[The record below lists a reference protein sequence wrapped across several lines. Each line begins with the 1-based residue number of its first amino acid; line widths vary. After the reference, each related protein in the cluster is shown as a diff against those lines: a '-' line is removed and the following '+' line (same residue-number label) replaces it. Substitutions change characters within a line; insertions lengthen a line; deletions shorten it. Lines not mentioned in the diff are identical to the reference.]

1 MLASLILSIALS
13 ATAGE
18 KANLPLE
25 QKKIHQ
31 AYNDGNFEIVTHDIE
46 LFQKTHKTY
55 SESDSIFIAKHL
67 AVVYSANP
75 ATREKGKY
83 YMFRL
88 LEMLPSA
95 KLIDMYV
102 SDEIDRIF
110 EKVREEFVTHQ
121 KDFGVDSTRMSMPE
135 RAPVNQNR
143 SETGEATSA
152 TAAKPTDKAPEPPAS
167 AAASHPQ
174 KSSGNKTGWIAA
186 GVGVVTVG
194 LVAAYFISSP
204 SSSKTDKVYDVP

>member
-1 MLASLILSIALS
+1 MILPILFAAMIAVSHPAPAASASAALD
-13 ATAGE
+13 
-18 KANLPLE
+18 
-25 QKKIHQ
+25 QKRIHSN
-31 AYNDGNFEIVTHDIE
+31 YNDGNFESVVRDIE
-46 LFQKTHKTY
+46 YFQNTHKSY

-110 EKVREEFVTHQ
+110 DKVKEEYMAHQ
-121 KDFGVDSTRMSMPE
+121 KDFGVDTSKTAMPE
-135 RAPVNQNR
+135 RAPVNQKQPEALAVKPA
-143 SETGEATSA
+143 ETRPV
-152 TAAKPTDKAPEPPAS
+152 AAKTKAETDK
-167 AAASHPQ
+167 
-174 KSSGNKTGWIAA
+174 GNTALWIAG

-194 LVAAYFISSP
+194 LAAVYFLASP
-204 SSSKTDKVYDVP
+204 NSSKENKVYDVP

>member
-1 MLASLILSIALS
+1 MIIPILFAAMLTVSRPAPALS
-13 ATAGE
+13 ANA
-18 KANLPLE
+18 PLD
-25 QKKIHQ
+25 QKRIHST
-31 AYNDGNFEIVTHDIE
+31 YNDGNFESVIHDIE
-46 LFQKTHKTY
+46 TFQNTHKTY

-110 EKVREEFVTHQ
+110 DKVKEEFTAHQ
-121 KDFGVDSTRMSMPE
+121 KEFGMDTTKTSMPD
-135 RAPVNQNR
+135 RAPVNQKP
-143 SETGEATSA
+143 SEAL
-152 TAAKPTDKAPEPPAS
+152 AAKPAETKPMAAESNTKAEPE
-167 AAASHPQ
+167 
-174 KSSGNKTGWIAA
+174 KDNKALWIAG

-194 LVAAYFISSP
+194 LAAVYFLSSP
-204 SSSKTDKVYDVP
+204 NSSKENKVYDVP